1 MHPST
6 YGSVSP
12 QEPPKPVEHEPL
24 WQTKVPF
31 GIETG
36 DGTLIAK
43 AMRAYRPETS
53 EEEELV
59 QFFIHEF
66 EKLDAKHE

>member
-1 MHPST
+1 MQTPYEVGAGT
-6 YGSVSP
+6 WAQKV
-12 QEPPKPVEHEPL
+12 QEHEPV

-31 GIETG
+31 GIEPG

-53 EEEELV
+53 EEETLID
-59 QFFIHEF
+59 FFVHEF
-66 EKLDAKHE
+66 EKLDAKQE

>member
-1 MHPST
+1 MQTPYEVGAGT
-6 YGSVSP
+6 GAQKV
-12 QEPPKPVEHEPL
+12 QEHEPV

-31 GIETG
+31 GIEPG

-53 EEEELV
+53 EEETLID
-59 QFFIHEF
+59 FFVHEF
-66 EKLDAKHE
+66 EKLDAKQE